1 VTQALNAV
9 GKKLAGRIVGTQ
21 FIVVLIAALVT
32 ILISNTQSALG
43 ILSGGLTAVIPNA
56 LFALIAF
63 KHAGARAN
71 QKVVQSFFLGE
82 GVKLLLTALL
92 LVLALLITN
101 LYPVWLLVG
110 FIIAVTMQWIAP
122 VLFLK
127 ST

>member
-1 VTQALNAV
+1 MA
-9 GKKLAGRIVGTQ
+9 GKIVSTQ

-32 ILISNTQSALG
+32 IMISNTQSALG
-43 ILSGGLTAVIPNA
+43 ILCGGLTAVIPNV

-63 KHAGARAN
+63 RYAGARAN

-92 LVLALLITN
+92 LIVALLMTN

-110 FIIAVTMQWIAP
+110 FVIAVTMQWIAP